1 MEEIFTNI
9 YEKKLWG
16 NNKNNEYSGSSGGG
30 SSINYN
36 KNTYIP
42 FLKNFITTKDIK
54 TVVDLG
60 CGDFLC
66 GPSIYDDLD
75 IIYTG
80 YDVYNKIIN
89 YNKKIY
95 TLPKYNFIHLDFLNN
110 KDSVLNGD
118 LCILKDVLQH
128 WSFEHIYTLLD
139 YLVETKKYK
148 YIPITNCCNQLN
160 DTLDI
165 TDGKWRQLSSNFL
178 PLKKYNATQIY
189 KYNTKEVSL
198 IEIL

>member
-9 YEKKLWG
+9 YENKIWG
-16 NNKNNEYSGSSGGG
+16 NNKNNEYSGSSGVG

-66 GPSIYDDLD
+66 GSLIYDDLD

-89 YNKKIY
+89 YNKNIY

-110 KDSVLNGD
+110 KNSVLNGD

-148 YIPITNCCNQLN
+148 YILITNCCNQLN

-189 KYNTKEVSL
+189 KYDTKEVSV